1 MDERIPP
8 QNLEAELSTLG
19 SMMIEAYALSKGLEI
34 LTAADFIRPA
44 NQVIFEALSNLFR
57 RREPADLITLQ
68 EELRANG
75 KLEDIGGTEYLM
87 SLVESVPT
95 AANIEHYARIVE
107 GKSVLRKIIAE
118 GSRSIAM
125 AYEDED
131 DVDKVIESY
140 TRRALGIRRKS
151 KGNGISISEAVM
163 QAFDSFDE
171 FEQGVSPMGIPWGI
185 DRVDRMTRGV
195 GPKPGLTIVGA
206 RPSNGKT
213 SLAND
218 LAINCAREGKR
229 CAYFT
234 LETTAEELAQRMI
247 YRLSGVSNS
256 RYINREWSSDDEHD
270 EMIAR
275 LVCAE
280 AELFNFESSIL
291 FHDDTESLS
300 QLIQQ
305 AHQDAL
311 KGDLGLVIVDYLQII
326 ELDKA
331 RDSQRTENAV
341 RAKALLN
348 LSKDLNC
355 PVVALSQISRE
366 GTKRG
371 AQKDDPYSVRGWSM
385 PSMSNLL
392 EGGNLEGIAKCV
404 IILHNP
410 PSLKAED
417 DEEDMPRNGFIV
429 VDKNKDGRTGIVPVW
444 YDGGCYKFTAQES
457 RYGEPPQQYELSP
470 QARTRIAAQN
480 VGQSN
485 GR

>member
-8 QNLEAELSTLG
+8 CSLEAEQATLG
-19 SMMIEAYALSKGLEI
+19 SMMLEAYGLSKGLEI
-34 LTAADFIRPA
+34 LVAADFTRPT
-44 NQVIFEALSNLFR
+44 NQVIFEALSSLSK

-68 EELRANG
+68 EELRASG
-75 KLEDIGGTEYLM
+75 KLADVGGTEYLM

-107 GKSVLRKIIAE
+107 GKSILRKIIAE
-118 GSRSIAM
+118 GSKSIAM
-125 AYEDED
+125 AHEDED

-140 TRRALGIRRKS
+140 TRRAMGIRRRS
-151 KGNGISISEAVM
+151 KGGGKLISDAVM
-163 QAFDSFDE
+163 NAVKEFSE
-171 FEQGVSPMGIPWGI
+171 FESGVSPFGILWGI
-185 DRVDRMTRGV
+185 DKIDIMTRGV

-234 LETTAEELAQRMI
+234 LETTAEELVQRMTF
-247 YRLSGVSNS
+247 RLSGVSNS
-256 RYINREWSSDDEHD
+256 RYYGRNWNSDEEYFEAVNR
-270 EMIAR
+270 MVA
-275 LVCAE
+275 AE
-280 AELFNFESSIL
+280 AELFNLQSNII

-348 LSKDLNC
+348 LSKDIHC

-366 GTKRG
+366 GVKRG

-410 PSLKAED
+410 PSLKTED

-444 YDGGCYKFTAQES
+444 YDGGCYKFTSQES
-457 RYGEPPQQYELSP
+457 RYDDPPQQYELSREAA
-470 QARTRIAAQN
+470 ARVASENA
-480 VGQSN
+480 G
-485 GR
+485 GE